1 MAEYISTY
9 VRVIFIVLGA
19 VALLMIRNGS
29 ERRPPSKI
37 DDKDGRIDANDP
49 LEFIFLSDKA
59 KLDAGLIMDPD
70 TRRRD
75 MDLNIQD
82 RIIREKTE
90 ELMALMAKWTE
101 NDDPDGGAMKC
112 PACGAP
118 LPVNG
123 IRCDY
128 CRTVLTDITRK
139 GSVNEFIN
147 RLTVIEGYR
156 PVIGFMRTNKILCGY
171 IENYPVLMIA
181 PEMIAFMEL
190 AASKIDSNLI
200 ARDSQSVPNLIWYKK
215 FNELYKTAS
224 TLLSGDDLKTLK
236 AIYENKMTDIENRA
250 AEFKRR
256 SEMAELESKNTEQD
270 ADKYKKKAFLVAAVT
285 IILIL
290 VIISFT

>member
-1 MAEYISTY
+1 MYAYI
-9 VRVIFIVLGA
+9 RIMFFI
-19 VALLMIRNGS
+19 LLTAGILISRAYS
-29 ERRPPSKI
+29 DKRPLPKRE
-37 DDKDGRIDANDP
+37 DKDRRSDANDP
-49 LEFIFLSDKA
+49 LEFLFLSDKA
-59 KLDAGLIMDPD
+59 RIDAGLMMDPD

-82 RIIREKTE
+82 RMIREKTE

-101 NDDPDGGAMKC
+101 SDDRDGSAMKC

-147 RLTVIEGYR
+147 RLTVIEGYK

-171 IENYPVLMIA
+171 IENYPVIMIA
-181 PEMIAFMEL
+181 PEIIAFMEL

-200 ARDSQSVPNLIWYKK
+200 ARNSQSVPNLIWYKK
-215 FNELYKTAS
+215 FTGLYKTAS
-224 TLLSGDDLKTLK
+224 ELLSGDDLKTLK
-236 AIYENKMTDIENRA
+236 TIYKNKMKEIENKT

-256 SEMAELESKNTEQD
+256 SEMTALESQNTEQD
-270 ADKYKKKAFLVAAVT
+270 ADKYKKKAFLVAAGT

-290 VIISFT
+290 LILSFTGY